1 MKKMKILFLLCSF
14 IMLVS
19 AVSYG
24 QTATIN
30 SNFRIN
36 ITEESD
42 NLVYTIDISD
52 ANFANE
58 QQARQVF
65 NYYERHPALLFDLD
79 YPNNQ
84 VRMKIRNIEVSTGTF
99 DLNFINSL
107 LERRAIAYNR
117 KF

>member
-1 MKKMKILFLLCSF
+1 MKKNSILFLLCSF
-14 IMLVS
+14 FILIS
-19 AVSYG
+19 LISYG

-30 SNFRIN
+30 SNFQIN

-42 NLVYTIDISD
+42 NSVYTIDISN

-79 YPNNQ
+79 YASKQ
-84 VRMKIRNIEVSTGTF
+84 VRMKIRNIDASTGTF

-107 LERRAIAYNR
+107 LERRALAYNR